1 MTQKEQARL
10 QVLNSFTILGDL
22 RQSILP
28 YKSIS
33 NWNQFR
39 TLFDQGSVTRLDSR
53 LTYRSTR
60 QITQYAN
67 RILQGLPE
75 RTKMPVAYDRAGER
89 PKLVRSQSAG
99 GMRQSIANAVRRLQP
114 LDDVRAVAVLT
125 KWQHTAKAVF
135 DELEQEVISS
145 VGLLTSD
152 GLIDTD
158 VTVSPIILT
167 KGLEFDAVLVAN
179 ANKDNFTESEL
190 DRMLLYLSCTRARHH
205 LEIHW
210 HGTRSPIVPDV
221 TRLRT

>member
-1 MTQKEQARL
+1 
-10 QVLNSFTILGDL
+10 
-22 RQSILP
+22 
-28 YKSIS
+28 
-33 NWNQFR
+33 
-39 TLFDQGSVTRLDSR
+39 
-53 LTYRSTR
+53 
-60 QITQYAN
+60 
-67 RILQGLPE
+67 
-75 RTKMPVAYDRAGER
+75 MPVAYDRAGER

-135 DELEQEVISS
+135 DELEQEGISS

-167 KGLEFDAVLVAN
+167 KGLEFDAVIVAN

-205 LEIHW
+205 LEIH
-210 HGTRSPIVPDV
+210 RARNSVSD
-221 TRLRT
+221 RTGCD